1 MFCTVCG
8 AALVPGAPFCP
19 RCGARV
25 APAPPETANTAPE
38 APACDGSASPSP
50 GDQAQTPPP
59 VYGGGPAPYGPG
71 QHQTPPPVYGGGP
84 APYGPGQ
91 PQTPPPVYG
100 GGPAPYGPGQPQTP
114 PPAWDPT
121 LSPYYAREFAA
132 IAQGGKSRFNWAA
145 FFLGGYQALYR
156 GHTRRFVT
164 FYLPLVLVGLAI
176 QLANLAAVLTHNY
189 SMVSVVGLLT
199 LPLGIVGLVVG
210 VINGLTFN
218 RSYCNARGGD
228 AHVPRHGGRVA
239 ALVAVYL
246 VIAVLSVVGS
256 VLSAVDILSTTPPP
270 SYSYSAPLPDSD
282 VPLPGADEVIPLPDV
297 QPAPDSDPAPPAT
310 YDGLEGILNAYG
322 AVGSDQ
328 LYYFGYC
335 DPFAEEEEALLES
348 AMLFCSDDVTLLD
361 ALTEGSEAL
370 FWGTYEPEEGAY
382 APGSTCYLLYCTLPE
397 GEAAFDVVLEGGNT
411 VVFGGYWMVDGEYQA
426 LDDADTCALLACLYN
441 RAGASVD
448 SLAARVRGNWR
459 SNDGEMLMLDANTLN
474 GEPYTLWYI
483 SRGVLAVY
491 LDGVADESGDYY
503 MTFADDL
510 LLNVWQ
516 YNAEGNVINDQ
527 YYARVG

>member
-50 GDQAQTPPP
+50 GDQA
-59 VYGGGPAPYGPG
+59 
-71 QHQTPPPVYGGGP
+71 
-84 APYGPGQ
+84 
-91 PQTPPPVYG
+91 QTPPPVYG

-164 FYLPLVLVGLAI
+164 FYLPLVLVSLAI

-239 ALVAVYL
+239 ALVL

-411 VVFGGYWMVDGEYQA
+411 VVFGGYWMVDGEYQT
-426 LDDADTCALLACLYN
+426 LSEADTCALLACLYN
-441 RAGASVD
+441 RAGAGVD
-448 SLAARVRGNWR
+448 SLAARVRGHWR

-503 MTFADDL
+503 MTFEDDL

-516 YNAEGNVINDQ
+516 YDAEGNVINDQ